1 MRTKSA
7 CVRVYTRKSGA
18 KVQQIFGMYK
28 NFMQKIKFI
37 CSFCVKGLSFAQL
50 CDSTFGGFL
59 IYKGVPKVRQIL
71 LKIFGMYKNFMQ
83 KIKFIWKIYEKI
95 LHNS

>member
-50 CDSTFGGFL
+50 YD
-59 IYKGVPKVRQIL
+59 
-71 LKIFGMYKNFMQ
+71 
-83 KIKFIWKIYEKI
+83 KFC
-95 LHNS
+95 

>member
-1 MRTKSA
+1 MRTISS

-71 LKIFGMYKNFMQ
+71 LKIFGMYK
-83 KIKFIWKIYEKI
+83 KFYAKNQICLENIRKN
-95 LHNS
+95 LA